1 MDWATVCWKVSAE
14 VGSLLPVS
22 PCPTVGRKPTS
33 SVTNHL
39 FPDLLPLIPQ
49 TRPGMC
55 LAWAQPGCKS
65 TQHLLQV
72 WTSLLPTSLCG
83 ILLGTRSEMQP
94 PGLRFEGAE
103 SSFAHWDDAP
113 RHLALFLEMPFL
125 RFGAQPHLSVK
136 RCLGFPEGCVP
147 WESHVFAQLLVWSG
161 IGGNIP

>member
-1 MDWATVCWKVSAE
+1 
-14 VGSLLPVS
+14 
-22 PCPTVGRKPTS
+22 
-33 SVTNHL
+33 
-39 FPDLLPLIPQ
+39 
-49 TRPGMC
+49 
-55 LAWAQPGCKS
+55 
-65 TQHLLQV
+65 
-72 WTSLLPTSLCG
+72 
-83 ILLGTRSEMQP
+83 MQP
-94 PGLRFEGAE
+94 PGLRFEGAK